1 MKKSVWQ
8 RGLLKTVVQILKGWY
23 WLIEEC
29 TLKNMGITIIGQ
41 SGTFLY
47 NFQYASLSGQ
57 NYLFLTC

>member
-8 RGLLKTVVQILKGWY
+8 RSLIKTVIQILKGWY

-29 TLKNMGITIIGQ
+29 TLKNMGIAIIGQ

>member
-41 SGTFLY
+41 SGTFL
-47 NFQYASLSGQ
+47 
-57 NYLFLTC
+57 